1 MQKKSNDTAMQ
12 DEFDYKNHKVM
23 HTMNAE
29 KRDALF
35 DASMKEFS
43 KGYAAANT
51 DEIVATAGIAKGLL
65 FHYFGSKKGLYQ
77 FLLHYAL
84 DTVNAE
90 YDKVILESNDF
101 LENIWKVSKQAAD
114 LMFRYPVLYGFLA
127 MSYFSSDG
135 VEDIPNARPTEKLI
149 QKIFKQS
156 DKSLFRDDI
165 DVEKAQNLILWAMNG
180 YVNSLSAYVS
190 DIEKYQKSY
199 DPSMQEFEEYLN
211 ILRKIFY
218 KQI

>member
-101 LENIWKVSKQAAD
+101 WKISGKCQNR
-114 LMFRYPVLYGFLA
+114 L
-127 MSYFSSDG
+127 
-135 VEDIPNARPTEKLI
+135 LI
-149 QKIFKQS
+149 
-156 DKSLFRDDI
+156 
-165 DVEKAQNLILWAMNG
+165 
-180 YVNSLSAYVS
+180 
-190 DIEKYQKSY
+190 
-199 DPSMQEFEEYLN
+199 
-211 ILRKIFY
+211 
-218 KQI
+218 

>member
-1 MQKKSNDTAMQ
+1 
-12 DEFDYKNHKVM
+12 
-23 HTMNAE
+23 
-29 KRDALF
+29 
-35 DASMKEFS
+35 
-43 KGYAAANT
+43 
-51 DEIVATAGIAKGLL
+51 
-65 FHYFGSKKGLYQ
+65 
-77 FLLHYAL
+77 
-84 DTVNAE
+84 
-90 YDKVILESNDF
+90 
-101 LENIWKVSKQAAD
+101 
-114 LMFRYPVLYGFLA
+114 

-180 YVNSLSAYVS
+180 YVNSLSAYGS

-199 DPSMQEFEEYLN
+199 DPIMQEFEEYLN

>member
-1 MQKKSNDTAMQ
+1 MQKKNNDAVMK

-23 HTMNAE
+23 YSMNAE
-29 KRDALF
+29 KRNALF
-35 DASMKEFS
+35 NASMKEFN

-51 DEIVATAGIAKGLL
+51 DEIVVEAGISKGLL
-65 FHYFGSKKGLYQ
+65 FHYFGSKKGLYK

-84 DTVNAE
+84 GTVNSE
-90 YDKVILESNDF
+90 YDKVILKSNDF
-101 LENIWKVSKQAAD
+101 LENIWRVSKLAAD
-114 LMFRYPVLYGFLA
+114 LMFRYPVLYSFLA
-127 MSYFSSDG
+127 RSYFSTDG
-135 VEDIPNARPTEKLI
+135 VEGIPNIRPTEKLI

-165 DVEKAQNLILWAMNG
+165 DIEMAQNLILWAMNG
-180 YVNSLSAYVS
+180 YANSISAYGS
-190 DIEKYQKSY
+190 DIEKYQKNY
-199 DPSMQEFEEYLN
+199 NPIMQEFEGYLN